1 MGNSNL
7 LIGKEILDMKRTEDD
22 GIRTASDYELGLVSV
37 ITPVYNAE
45 KYLKE
50 SIESVLS
57 QTYHHIEMIL
67 VDDCSSDNSARIIRE
82 YQLKSSQIKYYLQPR
97 NMGAGYARN
106 KALEL
111 ARGQYVAFLDADDVW
126 MLDKIERQINFM
138 KTKKS
143 PFSYTAIE
151 MIDEVGNL
159 LKGKRDVVES
169 IDYTFLLSNTMI
181 TTSTVVIDRTVI
193 GDFRMHLRRGGQ
205 DYATWLRLLS
215 TGVNAV
221 GINEV
226 LAKYRIGHKSLSSN
240 KLESVIQIWEIQTN
254 DEKIG
259 RFRAAVHIMK
269 WCFNSIKKYWF

>member
-1 MGNSNL
+1 MGNSDL
-7 LIGKEILDMKRTEDD
+7 LIGNDE
-22 GIRTASDYELGLVSV
+22 IRTASDYEPGLVSV

-67 VDDCSSDNSARIIRE
+67 VDDCSSDNSARIIQE
-82 YQLKSSQIKYYLQPR
+82 YRLKNSQIKYYLQAR

-111 ARGQYVAFLDADDVW
+111 ARGEYVAFLDADDIW
-126 MLDKIERQINFM
+126 LPTKIERQINLM
-138 KTKKS
+138 KNMKS

-151 MIDEVGNL
+151 MIDENNRIV
-159 LKGKRDVVES
+159 KGKRNVAES
-169 IDYTFLLSNTMI
+169 INYKLLLTNTMI
-181 TTSTVVIDRTVI
+181 ATSTVVINRKII

-205 DYATWLRLLS
+205 DYATWLKILR
-215 TGVNAV
+215 TGYIAV

-226 LAKYRIGHKSLSSN
+226 LNRYRVGHNSLSSN
-240 KLESVIQIWEIQTN
+240 KLKSIRQIWEIQTY
-254 DEKIG
+254 DEKIS
-259 RFRAAVHIMK
+259 RFRVAIHIVK
-269 WCFNSIKKYWF
+269 WCLNSIKKYYI